1 MSYRKYDPL
10 KEVRKNVGMITTE
23 AVGYGVAGKIAG
35 SVDTATG
42 NTMASKAFSM
52 GSSLAGV
59 PSLVQSGGSVIRSL
73 EMLDYGKKKK
83 RF

>member
-1 MSYRKYDPL
+1 MKKYDPL
-10 KEVRKNVGMITTE
+10 KEVRMNIGMITTE

-42 NTMASKAFSM
+42 NTMATKAFGM

-59 PSLVQSGGSVIRSL
+59 PSLVHSSGSVIKSL

-83 RF
+83 KF